1 MAGKVL
7 RLDGIIVPDN
17 IAQSIANSYVTWN
30 MGRAEF
36 IAAQAEIRAYIYAT
50 DTTKTTNSKLP
61 WKNKTTTPKLTQIR
75 ENLYANYYATMFGNR
90 NWLTWEAGDE
100 ASDKLEKR
108 QLIEDYMYWA
118 CDQPE
123 FYKEIQKLLLD
134 YIDSGNPFVT
144 AGWKDETIEQ
154 KEGKIKRGYRGPVP
168 VRISPLDIVFNP
180 IAASFD
186 ASPKIVKSIITLGE
200 LKDMVEREFAYP
212 NQETDSKAV
221 FQYLRNYRAHAQS
234 ATAGAGDLS
243 EKDRYLMVDG
253 FTSYR
258 HYLESDFV
266 EVLTFYG
273 DAYDR
278 DSDKLYKNHI
288 ITIVDR
294 HKIISNRP
302 NPSMFGTAGIHHCGW
317 RPRQDNL
324 WAQGPLDNLVGMQYR
339 IDHIENLKADC
350 FDLMAFPP
358 IEVKGYVSD
367 FTWQPM
373 EKIYVGDEGSVK
385 PFPPDV
391 RILQANTEIADLMA
405 KMEEMAGAPKEAMG
419 FRNPGE
425 KTKYEVQR
433 LENAYSR
440 IFHSKVAQFEQFMLE
455 PLLNDML
462 ALAVQNMKST
472 EIPSFDPEYKV
483 ASFANITA
491 EDLAGVGRIRAIG
504 ARHFAQEAE
513 VVQNLNQMFN
523 SPLGADPAVMQHWST
538 IALSK
543 MLEKM
548 FKIEK
553 YKIVSPNIR
562 LSEMADAQMKSNSLE
577 EQTAMQTTTPSGV
590 FPDDAG

>member
-7 RLDGIIVPDN
+7 NLDGVVVPDN
-17 IAQSIANSYVTWN
+17 MAQSIARDYVSWN
-30 MGRAEF
+30 MARNEVVTNWAET
-36 IAAQAEIRAYIYAT
+36 RSYIYAT

-90 NWLTWEAGDE
+90 NWLAWEAGDE

-108 QLIEDYMYWA
+108 KIIEDYMYWVV
-118 CDQPE
+118 DQPE

-134 YIDSGNPFVT
+134 YIDTGNPFVT
-144 AGWKDETIEQ
+144 AGWKDETIEE

-180 IAASFD
+180 IATSFD
-186 ASPKIVKSIITLGE
+186 ASPKIVRSLITLGE
-200 LKDMVEREFAYP
+200 LKDMVERKFAYP
-212 NQETDSKAV
+212 NQAVDSKKI
-221 FQYLRNYRAHAQS
+221 FDYLRNFRQHAQS

-273 DAYDR
+273 DAYDKIN
-278 DSDKLYKNHI
+278 DKLYKNHI
-288 ITIVDR
+288 ITVVDR
-294 HKIISNRP
+294 HKIISARP
-302 NPSMFGTAGIHHCGW
+302 NPSMFGTSGIHHCGW

-358 IEVKGYVSD
+358 VEVKGYVSD

-373 EKIYVGDEGSVK
+373 EKIYVGDEGSVR

-440 IFHSKVAQFEQFMLE
+440 IFHSKVAQFEQFELE

-462 ALAVQNMKST
+462 ALAVQNMQSS
-472 EIPSFDPEYKV
+472 EVPSFDPEYGV
-483 ASFANITA
+483 TSFSTITA

-538 IALSK
+538 IALSQ
-543 MLEKM
+543 MLERM

-553 YKIVSPNIR
+553 YRIVKPYVR
-562 LSEMADAQMKSNSLE
+562 LAEMADSQKRANSLQ
-577 EQTAMQTTTPSGV
+577 EQVAMETTQPSGV

>member
-7 RLDGIIVPDN
+7 RLEGIVVPDN
-17 IAQSIANSYVTWN
+17 IAQSISNNYISWSMARNEVINAW
-30 MGRAEF
+30 AET
-36 IAAQAEIRAYIYAT
+36 RAYIYAT

-90 NWLTWEAGDE
+90 NWIAWEAADE
-100 ASDKLEKR
+100 SSDKLEKR
-108 QLIEDYMYWA
+108 KMIEDYMYWVV
-118 CDQPE
+118 DQPE

-134 YIDSGNPFVT
+134 YIDTGNPFVS
-144 AGWKDETIEQ
+144 AGWLDQTIEE

-180 IAASFD
+180 IAPSFD
-186 ASPKIVKSIITLGE
+186 SSPKIVKSIITLGE
-200 LKDMVEREFAYP
+200 LKDMVERPGAFPESDIDAK
-212 NQETDSKAV
+212 QV
-221 FQYLRNYRAHAQS
+221 FDYLRQYRQHAQS
-234 ATAGAGDLS
+234 AIAGAGDLS

-288 ITIVDR
+288 ITVVDR

-302 NPSMFGTAGIHHCGW
+302 NPAMFGKSGIHHCGW

-358 IEVKGYVSD
+358 VEVKGYVSD

-462 ALAVQNMKST
+462 ALAVQNMTSST
-472 EIPSFDPEYKV
+472 VPSFDPEYGV
-483 ASFANITA
+483 TSFADITA

-538 IALSK
+538 IALSQ
-543 MLEKM
+543 MLERM

-553 YKIVSPNIR
+553 YKIVKPYVR
-562 LSEMADAQMKSNSLE
+562 LAEMADSQKRANSLT
-577 EQTAMQTTTPSGV
+577 EQVQMEAGTPSGV
-590 FPDDAG
+590 FPDDVG